1 MAEFISD
8 IRLADLK
15 KLTVGELRRLKSCEV
30 VADADEDGEYL
41 FTFVNPQNP
50 YIRTHVEYLCQNGNA
65 VGGEDYEQ
73 VVKPLIKEGV

>member
-30 VADADEDGEYL
+30 VADGEYL
-41 FTFVNPQNP
+41 FTFVNPQTP
-50 YIRTHVEYLCQNGNA
+50 YIRTHVEYLCQTGNTI
-65 VGGEDYEQ
+65 GGEDYEQ